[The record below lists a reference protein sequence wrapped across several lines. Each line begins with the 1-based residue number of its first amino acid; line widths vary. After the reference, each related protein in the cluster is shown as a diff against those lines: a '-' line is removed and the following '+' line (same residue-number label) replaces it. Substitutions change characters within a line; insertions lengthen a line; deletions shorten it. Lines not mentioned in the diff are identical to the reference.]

1 MVAIVDKIN
10 GNRSNVSCSDD
21 TNRIKQ
27 EDHHQTTRIIQWL
40 GGERA
45 VDVPAEF
52 DIQSS
57 IKEDCVD
64 HHIVASK
71 VECIELLRLKP
82 SNKQQTTTFE
92 RGSLLR
98 QSSRR
103 GSCSYRSRSSPD
115 EQTSDEAY
123 CTLSTH
129 RGGIE
134 KKTKLT
140 NDLIRKGS
148 TSDSSS
154 LSTTVHNYTSS
165 PILTISIDDIY
176 TTLDRAQILCKMEDE
191 NIKEDIGRLREI
203 AQQGSFQQSLHLLP
217 ILTHVNDGS
226 MDLFHEI
233 MINGDNGQRDFKQM
247 IEEFIQLIEKKLIDA
262 EYTMFD
268 ADTIRAS
275 SPSLFDML
283 NDLKT
288 CLTLL
293 RRTEMQSFLNVFDNV
308 LKLRL
313 YPSAL
318 PENHEIVNNINNENI
333 SNNLNHSETTE
344 ELLKLSQYAI
354 DELKIVKIEKTH
366 EPLGLTITRS
376 DSGTIHIARII
387 VGGIAANTQLFQIN
401 DRILEINDEPITGHS
416 LDYVC
421 SLMLN
426 TTGLIKFLLAPPLIS
441 HIIHNNH
448 NNNISYQTFYVRA
461 LYAYDPYNDP
471 LLPCKELGLMFQR
484 GDILRIVARDEN
496 YIKINDSYVSWWQA
510 YRENS
515 TETDTDPSLAGLIPS
530 DHLQQ
535 KRLALIK
542 ALNDE
547 TESISSSSSTSIST
561 SIKYL
566 KKNKKKKK
574 KSCLTCVSKKE
585 KYNLHS
591 VYNNATFIRDID
603 DTDTTNIRT
612 STNHFSLTDT
622 RQFDEV
628 QPSSQTMTTILDPNK
643 DIIIDSLMINTFRF
657 YDPVFRL
664 DITRQQMTRPIV
676 LLGAPNVGRHELR
689 RRLLQTEPN
698 LFDVAIPHT
707 TRARRQHE
715 IADIDYHFVSDAD
728 FLSKVACHSFVEFGQ
743 YDRDLY
749 GTSIEDIRHIVCR
762 KRKICILN
770 LNPDAIRTF
779 DKTDLYPY
787 IICIAAPSF
796 ERLKRLEIDRRDH
809 LTDNDYREIIRQSRS
824 IERHHY
830 LLFDYIIINNDLDRT
845 YTELREI
852 IVRIQHDDQQWV
864 RTCYRQ
870 S

>member
-10 GNRSNVSCSDD
+10 GNRSNVGCSNH

-27 EDHHQTTRIIQWL
+27 EDNHQTTRIIQWL

-52 DIQSS
+52 DVQSS
-57 IKEDCVD
+57 LKEDCVD
-64 HHIVASK
+64 HQIVASK

-82 SNKQQTTTFE
+82 LNKQQTTTFE

-129 RGGIE
+129 RGGIQ
-134 KKTKLT
+134 KKTKLN

-148 TSDSSS
+148 ASDSSS
-154 LSTTVHNYTSS
+154 LSTTVHNCTSS

-176 TTLDRAQILCKMEDE
+176 TTLDRAQILFKMEDE
-191 NIKEDIGRLREI
+191 HIKEDIGRLREI

-217 ILTHVNDGS
+217 IVTHANDRS

-233 MINGDNGQRDFKQM
+233 MINGDNGERDFKEM
-247 IEEFIQLIEKKLIDA
+247 VEELIQLIEKKLIDA
-262 EYTMFD
+262 EYKMFD
-268 ADTIRAS
+268 ATTIRAS

-293 RRTEMQSFLNVFDNV
+293 RRTEMQSLLDVFDNV

-318 PENHEIVNNINNENI
+318 PESQEIPNNINNENI
-333 SNNLNHSETTE
+333 PNKLNHSETTE

-366 EPLGLTITRS
+366 EPLGVTITRS
-376 DSGTIHIARII
+376 DSGSIHIARII
-387 VGGIAANTQLFQIN
+387 VGGIASNTELFQIN
-401 DRILEINDEPITGHS
+401 DRILEINDEPITGRS

-421 SLMLN
+421 SLMSN
-426 TTGLIKFLLAPPLIS
+426 ISGLIKFLLAPPLFS
-441 HIIHNNH
+441 NIIHHNRHH
-448 NNNISYQTFYVRA
+448 NNNISHQTFYVRA

-471 LLPCKELGLMFQR
+471 LLPCKELGLLFQR

-496 YIKINDSYVSWWQA
+496 FIKINDSYVSWWQA

-530 DHLQQ
+530 DSLQQ

-542 ALNDE
+542 ALSDE
-547 TESISSSSSTSIST
+547 TESISSSSSISIS
-561 SIKYL
+561 L
-566 KKNKKKKK
+566 KHQKKSKKKKK
-574 KSCLTCVSKKE
+574 KHCLTCLPKKD
-585 KYNLHS
+585 KHNLHS
-591 VYNNATFIRDID
+591 VYNNATFIRDIE
-603 DTDTTNIRT
+603 DTDATNIRT

-622 RQFDEV
+622 RQFDEEH
-628 QPSSQTMTTILDPNK
+628 PSSKAMATMLDHNK
-643 DIIIDSLMINTFRF
+643 DFTMDSLMLDTFRF

-664 DITRQQMTRPIV
+664 DLTGQQMTRPIV

-707 TRARRQHE
+707 TRARREHE
-715 IADIDYHFVSDAD
+715 IPDIDYHFVSEAD
-728 FLSKVACHSFVEFGQ
+728 FLAKVACHSFVEFGQ

-749 GTSIEDIRHIVCR
+749 GTSIEDIRHVVCR

-779 DKTDLYPY
+779 DKTELYPY

-796 ERLKRLEIDRRDH
+796 ERLKRLELDRRDH

-824 IERHHY
+824 LERHHH

-845 YTELREI
+845 YTELREV
-852 IVRIQHDDQQWV
+852 IVRIQQDDQQWV